1 VTHGHARNR
10 TVGRSPT
17 YNSWRAMRE
26 RCYYPTHPRY
36 IDYGGRGVL
45 VCDRWRQFDA
55 FLEDMG
61 VRPDGMTLDR
71 IDVNDHYY
79 PANCRW
85 ATPLQQRWNRRNIG
99 EVWDFDEPVKDPPAE
114 LFTVPVSVLE
124 VMPF

>member
-1 VTHGHARNR
+1 
-10 TVGRSPT
+10 
-17 YNSWRAMRE
+17 MRE
-26 RCYYPTHPRY
+26 RCYYPPHPRY

-85 ATPLQQRWNRRNIG
+85 ATPLQQLWNRRNIG